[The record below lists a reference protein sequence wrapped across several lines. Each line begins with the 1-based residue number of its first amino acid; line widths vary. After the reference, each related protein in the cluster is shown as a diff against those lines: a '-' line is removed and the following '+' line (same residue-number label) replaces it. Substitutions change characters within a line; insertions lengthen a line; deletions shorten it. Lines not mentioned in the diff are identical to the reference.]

1 LGVAELGAFRVCC
14 LGPAFEPGTIGEE
27 VRGAVAVTSAHAD
40 ALELVRHA
48 RTGVLLEEKKV
59 ANNTVARLVDPEAGV
74 RSPVAIR
81 LHSTDVVTISP
92 DNVVTLDTGGWR
104 TVTTK
109 ERINRF
115 APRANLYSKRGV
127 WMLSL
132 HRLEMTGSEVADRMA
147 WDALGSRFHDGIR
160 YNAETGWIIAD
171 LDAVDA
177 EEEREA
183 RRKEL
188 RRRVKAFVALADDPE
203 RNGDLIDQV
212 LEGGDWGGDC
222 WYCLMRTEDGK
233 TLADASGDH
242 YHLEQ
247 HLEDEYLV
255 PSLFRNAFQER
266 YASPSAGDRALWSW
280 AYDLRSGRG
289 AGRRAEVERAVLN
302 YFVNRLVKGVR

>member
-1 LGVAELGAFRVCC
+1 
-14 LGPAFEPGTIGEE
+14 
-27 VRGAVAVTSAHAD
+27 
-40 ALELVRHA
+40 
-48 RTGVLLEEKKV
+48 
-59 ANNTVARLVDPEAGV
+59 
-74 RSPVAIR
+74 
-81 LHSTDVVTISP
+81 VVTISP

-132 HRLEMTGSEVADRMA
+132 HRVDPTGVGFADQAVREALE
-147 WDALGSRFHDGIR
+147 SRFHDGIR
-160 YNAETGWIIAD
+160 YNAETGWIISD

-188 RRRVKAFVALADDPE
+188 RRRVKAFVRLAEDPE
-203 RNGDLIDQV
+203 RNGELIDKV
-212 LEGGDWGGDC
+212 LNGGDWGGDC

-233 TLADASGDH
+233 TLGDASGDH
-242 YHLEQ
+242 SHLEQ
-247 HLEDEYLV
+247 HLDDEYLV

-266 YASPSAGDRALWSW
+266 YSSPSAGDRTLWSW
-280 AYDLRSGRG
+280 AYDLQSGRG
-289 AGRRAEVERAVLN
+289 VGRRLEVERAVLN